1 MALPINGQV
10 GGSSA
15 QTAGTN
21 PANLALRIGSTS
33 ELIVDELHGRYY
45 ESTVRK
51 QMFTAGVQTLIATA
65 TTASP
70 TTTITGAQVLYNPI
84 GNTNNVVITKVSVGF
99 ALANL
104 AGVVGIATGFNN
116 ATAISGTLTATTATP
131 KNKFLGSSA
140 PTAASYAS
148 ASITLPTAVTLDT
161 ILFTT
166 GSAATTAIATIPP
179 MVYDF
184 EGSIILPPGGY
195 ATIWSNFAIP
205 ASSMLTTFS
214 WEEVSTTI

>member
-1 MALPINGQV
+1 MLIQNQV
-10 GGSSA
+10 GPVATTSSISA
-15 QTAGTN
+15 GLQTPARAGQLGDT
-21 PANLALRIGSTS
+21 
-33 ELIVDELHGRYY
+33 IVSELHGRYY
-45 ESTVRK
+45 ETTYRRA
-51 QMFTAGVQTLIATA
+51 MFTAGVSTLIATA

-84 GNTNNVVITKVSVGF
+84 GNTNNVVINKVSLGF

-104 AGVVGIATGFNN
+104 AGVVGIATGFNS
-116 ATAISGTLTATTATP
+116 ATAISGTLTASTATA
-131 KNKFLGSSA
+131 KNKFLGGGS

-184 EGSIILPPGGY
+184 EGCIVLPPGGY
-195 ATIWSNFAIP
+195 ATIWSTFIIP
-205 ASSMLTTFS
+205 ASSLLSTFQ
-214 WEEVSTTI
+214 WEEVPI

>member
-1 MALPINGQV
+1 MLIQNQV
-10 GGSSA
+10 GPVATTTSISA
-15 QTAGTN
+15 GLQAPARAGQLGDT
-21 PANLALRIGSTS
+21 
-33 ELIVDELHGRYY
+33 IVSELHGRYY
-45 ESTVRK
+45 ETTYRRAH
-51 QMFTAGVQTLIATA
+51 FTAGVSTLIATA

-84 GNTNNVVITKVSVGF
+84 GNTNNVVINKVSIGF

-104 AGVVGIATGFNN
+104 AGVVGIATGFNGG
-116 ATAISGTLTATTATP
+116 TAISGTLTASTATA
-131 KNKFLGSSA
+131 KNKFLGGSA
-140 PTAASYAS
+140 PTAQSYAS

-184 EGSIILPPGGY
+184 EGGIVLPPGGY
-195 ATIWSNFAIP
+195 ATIWSNFIIP
-205 ASSMLTTFS
+205 ASSLLSTFQ
-214 WEEVSTTI
+214 WEEVPI